1 MLTLDKGDWKI
12 GVPLPRIAG
21 CVDLHRDG
29 ILLALS
35 VVLVIVFAAV
45 APRPEARW
53 LWTEVWW
60 INRIHDI
67 DDIVLAF
74 EPLSQVPQ
82 FIWGGAPE
90 WK

>member
-1 MLTLDKGDWKI
+1 VLTLDKGDWKI

-74 EPLSQVPQ
+74 EPPPQ
-82 FIWGGAPE
+82 IIRFTVGEGLE
-90 WK
+90 